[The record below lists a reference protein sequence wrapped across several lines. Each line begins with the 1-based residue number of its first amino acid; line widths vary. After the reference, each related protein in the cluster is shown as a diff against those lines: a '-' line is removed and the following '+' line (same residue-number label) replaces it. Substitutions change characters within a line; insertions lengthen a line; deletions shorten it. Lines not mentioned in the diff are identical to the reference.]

1 MAENCSSAVCMS
13 SAISCA
19 NTSGSGKSSDSTSTT
34 VTSVRSRTNRGPL
47 LVQFRDVLRLKLTTQ
62 ADRGLSALRSRFDLH
77 FPVTLNPSIRGIM
90 QCMSYANADF
100 TELTCFLDA
109 KDC

>member
-1 MAENCSSAVCMS
+1 LRQYIGFRQVVGLHVDDRYLGQIQNKPRSVACSVPRCAPPETDHSGGPWSFRVAKPFRS
-13 SAISCA
+13 SF
-19 NTSGSGKSSDSTSTT
+19 SSHLD
-34 VTSVRSRTNRGPL
+34 
-47 LVQFRDVLRLKLTTQ
+47 
-62 ADRGLSALRSRFDLH
+62 
-77 FPVTLNPSIRGIM
+77 PSIRGIM